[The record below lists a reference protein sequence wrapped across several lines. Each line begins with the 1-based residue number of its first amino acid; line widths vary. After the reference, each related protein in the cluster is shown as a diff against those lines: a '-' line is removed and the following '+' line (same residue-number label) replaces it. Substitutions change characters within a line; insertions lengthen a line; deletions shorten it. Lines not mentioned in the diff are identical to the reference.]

1 MLLSKIYKFL
11 KSKKLFIDLGV
22 FLSITIITASGV
34 FYFHSSEEEILTS
47 AIPIRDLALRS
58 APNSTTA
65 IVSNVETGTPIVVLA
80 RNKQANWILIQKI
93 SEPDQTGWLPVD
105 GIDPLPPI
113 DILPIATVVPG
124 INKINAVPTTA
135 RLPEQTIQT
144 NNDLPDLSIEDV
156 FVKNNKLVIVLSNV
170 GEIDVKGRIHTSID
184 GSPPT
189 PVDIKIGEP
198 LRPSEKI
205 EVTLENEYVQRRG
218 SVHITA
224 YTDPPIYERNIGNN
238 EVKIVVSPDLPN
250 DLELSDVSI
259 IKSQNIIRVLITNK
273 SPIPITGS
281 ATISVRSTLDDAKEL
296 DTIQPYFSL
305 RPGESVPFD
314 INSRKNIDTD
324 KIEILMSTS
333 AINDSNLEN
342 NISPRVRN

>member
-1 MLLSKIYKFL
+1 MLLSKIYKIL
-11 KSKKLFIDLGV
+11 KSKRFFTDLIV
-22 FLSITIITASGV
+22 FLSIVIITAGIVYYSNPPEKGT
-34 FYFHSSEEEILTS
+34 LAS
-47 AIPIRDLALRS
+47 AIPIRDLAMRS

-65 IVSNVETGTPIVVLA
+65 IVSNVETGTPIIVLA

-93 SEPDQTGWLPVD
+93 SEPNQQGWLPID
-105 GIDPLPPI
+105 GVDPLPQI
-113 DILPIATVVPG
+113 DILPIATVVSG
-124 INKINAVPTTA
+124 INKKNPSQMATKQS
-135 RLPEQTIQT
+135 EQTIQN

-170 GEIDVKGRIHTSID
+170 GEIDVKGEIHTSID
-184 GSPPT
+184 GSKPT

-205 EVTLENEYVQRRG
+205 EFVLENEYVQRRG
-218 SVHITA
+218 SVHISVYA
-224 YTDPPIYERNIGNN
+224 NPPIYERNIGNN
-238 EVKIVVSPDLPN
+238 EVKIIVSPDLPN
-250 DLELSDVSI
+250 DLEISEVDI
-259 IKSQNIIRVLITNK
+259 IQSQNIIRVSIMNK

-281 ATISVRSTLDDAKEL
+281 ATISVRSILDKSKEL
-296 DTIQPYFSL
+296 YTIQPYFRL
-305 RPGESVPFD
+305 GPGESVPFD
-314 INSRKNIDTD
+314 INNRNNIDSD